1 MEKINFANI
10 TNTNQNNLIYSNE
23 NIILFDDNDYE
34 MNAILDPKKY
44 NKKEFDKIM
53 IQMKEKIKSL
63 MQKSTEIINK
73 QNFSFKNFLTNN
85 LNIQVL
91 AKEEKNIFTKSNI
104 TSINNNFNNKSFNS
118 NESSINLNGSN
129 LIMKKSRSKNHFKVI
144 ETNNFSNNNYSQN
157 SGEINSPKLI
167 GKKRK
172 SDNKEKKKEEIKD
185 IFEEIL
191 DQCKDISNFN
201 NDIFKKEI
209 QNSINSDNDSIETIL
224 KINNNPIATI
234 YLNGDIINKIFV
246 FRNQKYYVQEHE
258 ILFQLKQIKKTIIS
272 IKNKMTN
279 K

>member
-118 NESSINLNGSN
+118 NESSVNLNGSN

-272 IKNKMTN
+272 IKNKMIN